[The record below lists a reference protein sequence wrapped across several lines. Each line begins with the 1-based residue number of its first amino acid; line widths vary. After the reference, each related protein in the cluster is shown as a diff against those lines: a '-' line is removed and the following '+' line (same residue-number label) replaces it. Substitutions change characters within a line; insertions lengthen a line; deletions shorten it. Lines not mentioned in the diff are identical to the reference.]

1 MRNGY
6 KIAIIG
12 DFNFTY
18 NTHHATNLALD
29 HAKELLEIDVNYYWV
44 RIHEAA
50 NFKPNDFSNYDA
62 IWFAPGPFE
71 NIFFLTGVLK
81 RALESKLPMLITGD
95 AFKEF
100 IELLIAQNNLNGN
113 REKLISDNLV
123 MGDQFEKV
131 QVIPVSE
138 NLKKLYNNIPRVEVT
153 ATRYSLYPQLT
164 SYLIDDVIDIEAKNQ
179 FDDLEIISLQNHPF
193 CVASMS
199 IIQICSTRDMP
210 HPLVTGFLN
219 FVHNSLQRGVD
230 QAG

>member
-1 MRNGY
+1 MSSRF

-29 HAKELLEIDVNYYWV
+29 HAKELLDMDVSYYWV

-50 NFKPNDFSNYDA
+50 NFKTNDFLNYDA

-71 NIFFLTGVLK
+71 NVFFLTGVLK
-81 RALESKLPMLITGD
+81 RVLESKLPMLITGD
-95 AFKEF
+95 AFREF
-100 IELLIAQNNLNGN
+100 IELLIAQNNLNSN
-113 REKLISDNLV
+113 QEKLISDNLV
-123 MGDQFEKV
+123 MGEQYEKV
-131 QVIPVSE
+131 QVTPVS
-138 NLKKLYNNIPRVEVT
+138 NTLKKMYNDMGRLEVT
-153 ATRYSLYPQLT
+153 ATRYSLYPQLI
-164 SYLIDDVIDIEAKNQ
+164 SYLTEEVIDVEAKNQ
-179 FDDLEIISLQNHPF
+179 FDDLEIISLKNHPF

-199 IIQICSTRDMP
+199 IVQICSTRDMP

-219 FVHNSLQRGVD
+219 YLQQVRAREVD

>member
-1 MRNGY
+1 MNSRY

-18 NTHHATNLALD
+18 NTHHATNLAMD
-29 HAKELLEIDVNYYWV
+29 HAKELLDMDVSYYWV

-50 NFKPNDFSNYDA
+50 NYKNNDFLNYDA
-62 IWFAPGPFE
+62 VWFAPGPFE
-71 NIFFLTGVLK
+71 NIFFLTGVMK
-81 RALESKLPMLITGD
+81 RALESKLPLLITGD

-113 REKLISDNLV
+113 QEKLISDNLV
-123 MGDQFEKV
+123 MGEQYEKV
-131 QVIPVSE
+131 QVTPASKT
-138 NLKKLYNNIPRVEVT
+138 LKKMYNDMVRLEVT
-153 ATRYSLYPQLT
+153 ATRYSLYPQLI
-164 SYLIDDVIDIEAKNQ
+164 SYLTEEVIDVEAKNQ
-179 FDDLEIISLQNHPF
+179 FDDLEIISLKNHPF

-199 IIQICSTRDMP
+199 IVQICSTRDMP

-219 FVHNSLQRGVD
+219 YVQQSRAREVD